1 MRSARGVPGILI
13 AFLSAGA
20 IVLGGATEAA
30 RGLCGPFNDVS
41 DAVFCPFVLEI
52 FFLGITTGTTAT
64 TYDPNGNVTR
74 LQMAA
79 FLSRTVDRVLRRG
92 GRRAALNQHWTTQA
106 PINLGLTTLPSVPRG
121 IQSDG
126 TDVWVALQGNSQVS
140 RVRGGDGRVLES
152 WTGAGGALSVLV
164 AMGGVF
170 VTGNTTPG
178 GLYRINP
185 ALPAG
190 AVTTV
195 ATFPNAQGITFDGSR
210 IWTGSFTSVAIVT
223 PTVSLPW
230 TVTTISTG
238 FNYPIAPLWDGSNIW
253 VTDFSASTLLKVD
266 FFGSVLQTVTVG
278 LAPQYSLFDGT
289 NIWTVNAGGSS
300 VTVIRP
306 QSGTVLATLTGN
318 GLSGP
323 VGAAFDGERILV
335 ANQSGNSVSLW
346 KAADL
351 TPMGNFQVGA
361 GTSPYGACSD
371 GISFWISMGNTSLLA
386 RF

>member
-1 MRSARGVPGILI
+1 
-13 AFLSAGA
+13 
-20 IVLGGATEAA
+20 
-30 RGLCGPFNDVS
+30 
-41 DAVFCPFVLEI
+41 
-52 FFLGITTGTTAT
+52 
-64 TYDPNGNVTR
+64 
-74 LQMAA
+74 
-79 FLSRTVDRVLRRG
+79 
-92 GRRAALNQHWTTQA
+92 
-106 PINLGLTTLPSVPRG
+106 INLGLTTLPSVPRG

-190 AVTTV
+190 AVPTV

-318 GLSGP
+318 G
-323 VGAAFDGERILV
+323 
-335 ANQSGNSVSLW
+335 
-346 KAADL
+346 
-351 TPMGNFQVGA
+351 
-361 GTSPYGACSD
+361 
-371 GISFWISMGNTSLLA
+371 
-386 RF
+386 